1 VGIAPVRS
9 RRGERADRRGPF
21 VRGRASMRERGGA
34 RLTSGAEWQR
44 ERGGA
49 ARARA
54 RGRRWA
60 EVGRERS
67 EESAGERGGR
77 RWAGIG
83 PAEEGGFFLFI
94 FIFSFSFSLISFLPY
109 TNIHLRFLGAK
120 MKYYR

>member
-44 ERGGA
+44 EGGRGA
-49 ARARA
+49 SAR
-54 RGRRWA
+54 
-60 EVGRERS
+60 EKVGRERS

-94 FIFSFSFSLISFLPY
+94 FIFSFSFSLIYFLPY
-109 TNIHLRFLGAK
+109 TNIHLCFLGAK